1 MSEKRKNSPP
11 KKQKGEQDNSMEVER
26 LLSVRLLT
34 VIKQLVNNN
43 KFLQKRFIFKGVEM
57 IEHLVK
63 RIHEIN

>member
-1 MSEKRKNSPP
+1 
-11 KKQKGEQDNSMEVER
+11 MEVER